1 MKYMNTDLDV
11 IDWYIK
17 VLEDGVNTKDLCIE
31 MVKTK
36 NLNKAEIQ
44 ARTLFFA
51 IHEKDDFC

>member
-36 NLNKAEIQ
+36 NLNK
-44 ARTLFFA
+44 TL
-51 IHEKDDFC
+51 EKKI

>member
-36 NLNKAEIQ
+36 NLNKNLEKKIETMIAE
-44 ARTLFFA
+44 
-51 IHEKDDFC
+51 HK